1 MHLTGKLI
9 ENEKLHDVSFEYLDP
24 APNDGISHITGKIY
38 LPSGLVVRAGTH
50 AKLLF
55 DDSIEISI
63 LVTKLKLFNGYIEF
77 EQTA

>member
-9 ENEKLHDVSFEYLDP
+9 ENEKQHDVSFEYVEP
-24 APNDGISHITGKIY
+24 VPGDGIPYMTGKIY

-55 DDSIEISI
+55 EDSSEISI
-63 LVTKLKLFNGYIEF
+63 LVTKLKLFNGFIEF

>member
-1 MHLTGKLI
+1 MHLRGRLI
-9 ENEKLHDVSFEYLDP
+9 ENEKQHDVTFEYVEPVPD
-24 APNDGISHITGKIY
+24 DGIPYITGKIY

-55 DDSIEISI
+55 DDSSEISI
-63 LVTKLKLFNGYIEF
+63 LVTKLNLFNGCIEF